1 LDLYVVTHQQ
11 SFIRV
16 KNPNYED
23 GFDSSSVETTKK
35 NYGFFF
41 NAKTFLGF
49 AYVLPMLELV
59 QKLSEFTKG
68 QHIFICDFV
77 NVLCIFN

>member
-1 LDLYVVTHQQ
+1 MDFYVVTHQQ

-35 NYGFFF
+35 NYKLLFY
-41 NAKTFLGF
+41 AKPFIGF
-49 AYVLPMLELV
+49 AYVLPILELV
-59 QKLSEFTKG
+59 QSLSKFTQG
-68 QHIFICDFV
+68 QHIFICDSI
-77 NVLCIFN
+77 CMIS

>member
-1 LDLYVVTHQQ
+1 LNFKKNPLDLYVVTHQQ

-35 NYGFFF
+35 NYGV
-41 NAKTFLGF
+41 FLMQKHF
-49 AYVLPMLELV
+49 LV
-59 QKLSEFTKG
+59 FLMSYQ
-68 QHIFICDFV
+68 C
-77 NVLCIFN
+77 